1 MAASAPA
8 PAKGGGAAEK
18 SGGGAEKPV
27 VGAGAREKAKLEMA
41 QKAGVPMTFQWPSK
55 KQEIG
60 FESTGSKEL
69 DQDDAL
75 EGRAAPAGIAHCTGV
90 PRL

>member
-1 MAASAPA
+1 MQ
-8 PAKGGGAAEK
+8 
-18 SGGGAEKPV
+18 
-27 VGAGAREKAKLEMA
+27 AGA
-41 QKAGVPMTFQWPSK
+41 PMTFQWPSK

-75 EGRAAPAGIAHCTGV
+75 VRERDGK
-90 PRL
+90 